1 MGRTVDL
8 EAGIMAELGDVER
21 GGRQGRRGKEA
32 SGEVVV
38 SPVGA
43 AGPPAEA
50 RHLLPVYDR
59 LRRRA
64 LSAVERRG
72 GRLGADAVRVLLL
85 VPDIF
90 LLLVRLVLDREVPAG
105 TRALIGSVLA
115 YFLVPLDLLP
125 EGLVGG
131 AGFLDDMVLAT
142 AVLAQ
147 VFGGELEPYARK
159 HWSGPEDLRVVLRD
173 VTASAHR
180 LLSGKTRRR
189 LEEVLRE
196 AKAARRGGAP
206 KEEDEASKES

>member
-1 MGRTVDL
+1 MRDEGDEETDVRN
-8 EAGIMAELGDVER
+8 EPGAEGPAAGG
-21 GGRQGRRGKEA
+21 A
-32 SGEVVV
+32 SA
-38 SPVGA
+38 PGA
-43 AGPPAEA
+43 APGTPPLAA
-50 RHLLPVYDR
+50 HHLLPAYDR

-64 LSAVERRG
+64 LAAVERRG

-90 LLLVRLVLDREVPAG
+90 LLLVRLVLDKEVPAA

-115 YFLVPLDLLP
+115 YFILPVDLLP

-142 AVLAQ
+142 AILAQ

-189 LEEVLRE
+189 LQEILSEVKRKKPP
-196 AKAARRGGAP
+196 ATGKG
-206 KEEDEASKES
+206 EDEADDAREEPR